1 MATSE
6 LTPRLHQTKRER
18 ITEREDAIVDAA
30 REAFLKGGL
39 RGARMAE
46 IAQRAGVAE
55 GTLYL
60 YYKNKS
66 DLMRAVVAQHWDDLT
81 RGAHQA
87 VERAGDRPVDQL
99 EALVRFHLDL
109 LISDWPLLEL
119 SFSLTYMEGDD
130 PPSSYKRDYVVVLD
144 QVLYRGRDKGVF
156 SAKVDTRVLRDMVF
170 GTLEYAARSALL
182 MVESKRREHQE
193 HSIETLMIALLAV
206 LQKPKQSEL
215 PPDAMERLHHAI
227 DRLEGLSS
235 V

>member
-1 MATSE
+1 MNEPTS
-6 LTPRLHQTKRER
+6 RLSQTKRER

-30 REAFLKGGL
+30 RDAFLQGGL

-46 IAQRAGVAE
+46 IAERAGVAE

-81 RGAHQA
+81 KGAHQA
-87 VERAGDRPVDQL
+87 VDNADDGPAEQL
-99 EALVRFHLDL
+99 ESLVRFHLDL

-119 SFSLTYMEGDD
+119 SFALTYMEGDD

-144 QVLYRGRDKGVF
+144 HVLRRGRDKGVF
-156 SAKVDTRVLRDMVF
+156 STSVDIRVLRDMVF

-182 MVESKRREHQE
+182 LAESKRKDHQD
-193 HSIETLMIALLAV
+193 HSVDALMTALLAV
-206 LQKPKQSEL
+206 LQGPPQPEL
-215 PPDAMERLHHAI
+215 PPDAMDRLHCAI
-227 DRLEGLSS
+227 DRLEALAPSS